1 MRGHPIETQTILDFC
16 KMGSLRGIDPDPFLP
31 PSGMTTNPM
40 TLRTVLG
47 ALRTPA
53 TAPAGKPPTAP
64 ASKPTRCS
72 RASPHRPPRTSPH
85 DVREQ
90 AHTDPREQA

>member
-1 MRGHPIETQTILDFC
+1 
-16 KMGSLRGIDPDPFLP
+16 MGLLRGIDSDPFLP
-31 PSGMTTNPM
+31 RSGMTTNPM

-53 TAPAGKPPTAP
+53 DAAADRPPL
-64 ASKPTRCS
+64 
-72 RASPHRPPRTSPH
+72 RASH

-90 AHTDPREQA
+90 AHTDPREQAHTMFAKRTRRGKPPPTI